1 MNAESWS
8 SRIGVILAVSGSAV
22 GLGNFL
28 KFPGQVALYGG
39 AAFMIAYVISFFAL
53 GLPISI
59 IEFTVGRHGG
69 ANGYNSPS
77 GILGFFCKSKKMAYF
92 GVLGSL
98 LTLMI
103 FCYYV
108 YIESWCLGYAY
119 NFAVGT
125 LKLDS
130 VEASSAFFADFI
142 GADSDGS
149 AFGLGLDKVLVFLIF
164 SFFLNFWMIYRGVSR
179 GIEFFCKYA
188 MPTLVLLAIVIVIRM
203 MTVSGLSPDHPE
215 RTINQG
221 L

>member
-77 GILGFFCKSKKMAYF
+77 GILGFFFKTT
-92 GVLGSL
+92 G
-98 LTLMI
+98 
-103 FCYYV
+103 
-108 YIESWCLGYAY
+108 
-119 NFAVGT
+119 FAP
-125 LKLDS
+125 
-130 VEASSAFFADFI
+130 SS
-142 GADSDGS
+142 
-149 AFGLGLDKVLVFLIF
+149 
-164 SFFLNFWMIYRGVSR
+164 
-179 GIEFFCKYA
+179 
-188 MPTLVLLAIVIVIRM
+188 
-203 MTVSGLSPDHPE
+203 
-215 RTINQG
+215 
-221 L
+221 

>member
-1 MNAESWS
+1 
-8 SRIGVILAVSGSAV
+8 
-22 GLGNFL
+22 
-28 KFPGQVALYGG
+28 
-39 AAFMIAYVISFFAL
+39 MIAYVISFFAL

-142 GADSDGS
+142 GADSAGEIIFTS
-149 AFGLGLDKVLVFLIF
+149 GATAAMNLAAF
-164 SFFLNFWMIYRGVSR
+164 SFCERFGV
-179 GIEFFCKYA
+179 
-188 MPTLVLLAIVIVIRM
+188 
-203 MTVSGLSPDHPE
+203 VS
-215 RTINQG
+215 I
-221 L
+221 